1 MSAPLTRETQG
12 MLGAAELRT
21 MKPDALLINVGRGAT
36 IDEDALVQALRTRRI
51 QAAALDVF
59 AEEPLPEGHPL
70 YALDNV
76 ILSAHVSGFLPTY
89 DEACTA
95 LFCENLRR
103 FLKGAPL
110 LNLLDRAKGY

>member
-1 MSAPLTRETQG
+1 MCAPLTPETQG
-12 MLGAAELRT
+12 MLGAQELAS

-36 IDEDALVQALRTRRI
+36 IDEAALVEALRTERI

-59 AEEPLPEGHPL
+59 AEEPLPSGHPL

-89 DEACTA
+89 DEACTT

-103 FLKGAPL
+103 FLANEPL